1 MTTTAV
7 LSSRAGCLSFSSSQS
22 CSKSPNAGP
31 KCTPPV
37 PCRRYDLFMTRRSQP
52 KQLKMSEHRHKGF
65 ARAASV
71 DIEKIEIKKGE
82 GRGLAREGEMAGGRW
97 LSSTTRHVRI
107 YIGYVDPETHEMDQQ
122 QADLV
127 TIDLDPDNEF
137 LWPEDKQQKVFDF
150 FDEQVE
156 NYRGAPMDEY
166 TLRLIGSEIEHF
178 IRKLLVAG
186 EIKYNL
192 NCRVLNFS
200 MGKPHIEGVG
210 DEESQ

>member
-1 MTTTAV
+1 
-7 LSSRAGCLSFSSSQS
+7 
-22 CSKSPNAGP
+22 
-31 KCTPPV
+31 
-37 PCRRYDLFMTRRSQP
+37 
-52 KQLKMSEHRHKGF
+52 
-65 ARAASV
+65 
-71 DIEKIEIKKGE
+71 
-82 GRGLAREGEMAGGRW
+82 MAGGRW

-122 QADLV
+122 QSDLV

-137 LWPEDKQQKVFDF
+137 LWPEEQQQKVFDF

-156 NYRGAPMDEY
+156 NYKGAPMDEY

-178 IRKLLVAG
+178 IRKMLVAG

-192 NCRVLNFS
+192 ECRVLNFS
-200 MGKPHIEGVG
+200 MGKPRIEGVG